1 MRARTLVGFFFFCIA
16 SISPQQS
23 ALATIYDVD
32 ISAAAGATITGYI
45 ETDGTLGPILV
56 GGPFQN
62 ITDWNLVISQGTATF
77 DVLGPMSGDN
87 SWVVAHGASTGIGF
101 WPLIATPTT
110 LQFDYSTIGS
120 SFGFRS
126 KLAPVGLYLSWYGS
140 PLDLG
145 STEFDVIV
153 NGPSLQIKSITYG
166 ESGLFTIG
174 VADPAPGP
182 VVGAGLPGLIAA
194 CAPCSAGGNGSGRL
208 KQQPD
213 GLCLLRLSTKT

>member
-1 MRARTLVGFFFFCIA
+1 MRSRTLVGFFLFCIA
-16 SISPQQS
+16 SISPHQS
-23 ALATIYDVD
+23 ALATIYGVD

-45 ETDGTLGPILV
+45 ETDGTLGPILP
-56 GGPFQN
+56 GN

-87 SWVVAHGASTGIGF
+87 SWVTAHGAWIGIGG
-101 WPLIATPTT
+101 WPVIATPTT

-120 SFGFRS
+120 SFDFRS

-140 PLDLG
+140 PIDLG

-153 NGPSLQIKSITYG
+153 NGPSVQISSITYG

-174 VADPAPGP
+174 VATVPEPSTWAMMILGFF
-182 VVGAGLPGLIAA
+182 GLGFLAYRRKN
-194 CAPCSAGGNGSGRL
+194 SAIRFA
-208 KQQPD
+208 
-213 GLCLLRLSTKT
+213 